1 MKIAIGLPNALPR
14 TPGPDLVAW
23 ARAAEDHGFSS
34 LGTIGRIVYDSY
46 DELVALAACAAVT
59 SRIGLATTLLVSP
72 VREPVLLAKQAATL
86 DAISGGRLSLGLGVG
101 WRDDDF
107 RATGTQSQWA
117 ERGNVIVRQVDVL
130 RRVWSGAALGDGI
143 DAVGPAPA
151 RRGGPEI
158 LLGGAA
164 PAVLRRVGRLADG
177 FLSPP
182 SPAPVIEAQFAT
194 VRAAWQEAGRK
205 GAPRF
210 VAPRYY
216 ALGDDAQATADANI
230 GTYYA
235 LGGEAFVRAQRESL
249 LRTPDAIRSNVEELA
264 KIGVDEA
271 FFWPMNADLR
281 QVERLAQ
288 AIR

>member
-1 MKIAIGLPNALPR
+1 MKIAIGLPNSLPN
-14 TPGPDLVAW
+14 TPGSDLVAW
-23 ARAAEDHGFSS
+23 AREAEAQGFSS
-34 LGTIGRIVYDSY
+34 LGTIGRVVYDSHE
-46 DELVALAACAAVT
+46 ELVALAACAAAT
-59 SRIGLATTLLVSP
+59 QRIGLATTVLVSP

-107 RATGTQSQWA
+107 RATGTEALFA
-117 ERGNVIVRQVDVL
+117 ERGKVIARQVEVL
-130 RRVWSGAALGDGI
+130 RRVWSGAALADGI
-143 DAVGPAPA
+143 DAVGPTPT
-151 RRGGPEI
+151 RRGGPEL

-182 SPAPVIEAQFAT
+182 APAPAIAAQFAV

-210 VAPRYY
+210 VAPRYF
-216 ALGDDAQATADANI
+216 ALGDDAQAAADANI
-230 GTYYA
+230 RAYYA
-235 LGGEAFVRAQRESL
+235 FGGDGVVQALLQSL
-249 LRTPDAIRSNVEELA
+249 LRTPDAIRSNVEDLA
-264 KIGVDEA
+264 KVGVDET

-281 QVERLAQ
+281 QVERLAR
-288 AIR
+288 ATG